1 MDSDYPDCYDQRP
14 FSPSPFYRPS
24 SIDYG
29 SVSACPKKANG
40 MMHIVFGRVRPVTAK
55 QRRFYLWLEFGRYL
69 SCAAVSAYFLW
80 EAAAS
85 GPVPREFVSVLVAT
99 TAAVPASACSLC
111 AVLLALRDREPR
123 LALRAALVVWCTGI
137 FATVLTV
144 LAVAASTKDTLV
156 FLTALF
162 TIPPLV
168 FAKPPSTRA
177 RAGLF
182 PPLWKPSSRRGR
194 RPPQ

>member
-40 MMHIVFGRVRPVTAK
+40 MMHIVFGRVRPVTSK

-182 PPLWKPSSRRGR
+182 PPLWKPPSRRGQ